1 MEVIEHGDLN
11 RAQQMVALLR
21 EKQNSFENRSD

>member
-1 MEVIEHGDLN
+1 MEVIEQGDLN

-21 EKQNSFENRSD
+21 EKQNNFEGRSD